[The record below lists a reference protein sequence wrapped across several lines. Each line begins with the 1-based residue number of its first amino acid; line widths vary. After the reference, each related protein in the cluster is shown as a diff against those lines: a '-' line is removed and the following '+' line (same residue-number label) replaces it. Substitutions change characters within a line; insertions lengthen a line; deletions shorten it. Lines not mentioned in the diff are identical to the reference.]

1 MDEISEISE
10 NSQYPVKRIIE
21 ISENSENPV
30 SEMNQNEPK

>member
-1 MDEISEISE
+1 MDEISEICE
-10 NSQYPVKRIIE
+10 NSQYSVERIIE